1 MKRNLTLLLL
11 IFNLGAFS
19 QIYYNDAQ
27 LWFNLYLEKKITKKF
42 LIHLNQQDRF
52 ENNISQYRLGYA
64 DVGITYRF
72 TKQFKI
78 LVDYVFTEKKR
89 NTDYFRTVHQGY
101 AALVFKKDIRRWRF
115 SYRNMLQ
122 VQYNEPMTSKSG
134 YIPYWYDRN
143 KFTIRYEASKRF
155 LFYTAEELYC
165 PLNNPRPVY
174 LDRSRT
180 FIGMFYNITK
190 TNQLELYFMFQSLLN
205 KQDWYHQNGYYPD
218 YMLNH
223 DFVYG
228 IGYSIAF

>member
-11 IFNLGAFS
+11 LLGFFGFS

-27 LWFNLYLEKKITKKF
+27 LWFNFYLEKKITKKF
-42 LIHLNQQDRF
+42 LVHLNQQDRF

-64 DVGITYRF
+64 DVGITYKFSRQA
-72 TKQFKI
+72 KL
-78 LVDYVFTEKKR
+78 LVDYVFTGKKR
-89 NTDYFRTVHQGY
+89 NTDYFRTIHQGY
-101 AALVFKKDIRRWRF
+101 VALVLKKDIRRWRF

-122 VQYNEPMTSKSG
+122 VQFNQPMTSKDG
-134 YIPYWYDRN
+134 YIPYCYDRS

-155 LFYTAEELYC
+155 LFYTAEELYS
-165 PLNNPRPVY
+165 PLINPRSTH

-190 TNQLELYFMFQSLLN
+190 TNQIEFYFMFQSLLVKQEWYNQN
-205 KQDWYHQNGYYPD
+205 KYYPD